1 MDPGFTGRASLALLT
16 SHGSCF
22 PDPSP
27 PTAPDDP
34 RKEHQRNGSDSSSGP
49 GRQTHVTDGKTEA
62 QEEET
67 CLGPAELD
75 SVEFCGLH
83 LLFLS
88 KRMLSRLG
96 QALAGRC

>member
-1 MDPGFTGRASLALLT
+1 MGCASLALLT
-16 SHGSCF
+16 PRGSCF

-27 PTAPDDP
+27 PAAPDNP
-34 RKEHQRNGSDSSSGP
+34 LKEHQGKGSDSSSGP

-75 SVEFCGLH
+75 SVEFCGLY
-83 LLFLS
+83 LLFPS

-96 QALAGRC
+96 QALAGKC

>member
-16 SHGSCF
+16 PRASCF
-22 PDPSP
+22 PDPSR
-27 PTAPDDP
+27 PTAPADP
-34 RKEHQRNGSDSSSGP
+34 HREHQRKGSGSSGL

-67 CLGPAELD
+67 CLGPAELH
-75 SVEFCGLH
+75 SVEFRGLH
-83 LLFLS
+83 LLFPS

-96 QALAGRC
+96 QALVVRC